1 MPQPPER
8 KSLGRLQVPGFVGT
22 LAKRK
27 IHVHHERHAYEIL
40 KDRICFKGVLMIRKI
55 VTLECERLLMY
66 FIFYHSINN
75 CESCLWGVDRG
86 ASLAEK

>member
-8 KSLGRLQVPGFVGT
+8 KSLGKLQVPGFVRT
-22 LAKRK
+22 LVKRK
-27 IHVHHERHAYEIL
+27 IHVHHKRHAYEIL
-40 KDRICFKGVLMIRKI
+40 KDRTSFKWLLVVRKI
-55 VTLECERLLMY
+55 VTLERERLLMY
-66 FIFYHSINN
+66 FKFYHSINN